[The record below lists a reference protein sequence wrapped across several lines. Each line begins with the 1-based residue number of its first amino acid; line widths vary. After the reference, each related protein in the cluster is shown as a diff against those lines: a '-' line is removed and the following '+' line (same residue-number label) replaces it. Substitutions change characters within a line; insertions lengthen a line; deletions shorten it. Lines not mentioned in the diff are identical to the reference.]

1 MTEEHDSLILF
12 ILSLHRVHRNGKDAE
27 HQKIKAEKLGI
38 VLDCRKRKRV
48 FADCACLGLLMR
60 LERLFVALH
69 IDGYCTGVYN
79 KLIWISS
86 ENLERSAA
94 PKGFLRYG

>member
-27 HQKIKAEKLGI
+27 HHKIKAEKLGS
-38 VLDCRKRKRV
+38 VRLQKKEAR
-48 FADCACLGLLMR
+48 FADCTCLGLLMR

-86 ENLERSAA
+86 ENLERPAA